1 MIEGVLELGTKV
13 YCVEETNLAFH
24 RKKIFM
30 TDENGVEWYR
40 YDKPLRTHSM
50 TEHTIVGRVL
60 KDVEGRVPNIEN
72 HLDEYYIETG
82 EMIDANEID
91 ESDEWRGYF
100 LDKDDALAW
109 LEHRKAEAKRIE
121 RS

>member
-1 MIEGVLELGTKV
+1 MIEGVLEIGTKV

-50 TEHTIVGRVL
+50 SEHTIVGRVL
-60 KDVEGRVPNIEN
+60 KNVDGHVPSIEN
-72 HLDEYYIETG
+72 HVDEYYLETS
-82 EMIDANEID
+82 EMIYANEID
-91 ESDEWRGYF
+91 ESNEWRGYF

-109 LEHRKAEAKRIE
+109 LEHRKAEAERIE